1 MGLLNLLNGD
11 LLAKVI
17 DQLVSG
23 MILQVGTKTDRV
35 AFTIL
40 VEFYFSICAI
50 CAVVEAV
57 FLVQASS
64 GSSFAHDSVFHVD
77 TTKKYQRRYSTYKGA
92 DYFFMI
98 ET

>member
-23 MILQVGTKTDRV
+23 MILQVVTPKNRSSS
-35 AFTIL
+35 L
-40 VEFYFSICAI
+40 VEFYFSICTI
-50 CAVVEAV
+50 CAVVEGV

-64 GSSFAHDSVFHVD
+64 GSSFAHDLVFHVD